1 MSIFN
6 FQNPVPSD
14 EFYFMLIDRAASLN
28 FAIFVPLSIMSE
40 ERSLNFLEEI
50 IEEDIQN
57 GTHQGRVLTR
67 FPPEPNGYLHI
78 GHAKSICLNF
88 GLAEKYNGKTNL
100 RFDDTNPET
109 EETEYVESIK
119 ADLKWLGFQWADEL
133 YTSDY
138 FGALYNFAVKL
149 VEKGLAY
156 VDDSSAEQIAE
167 QKGTPTEPGKLSP
180 YRNRSI
186 AENLAL
192 FQEMRDGKYADGDKV
207 LRAKIDMASPNM
219 HLRDPLMYRI
229 KHEKHHRSGDQWCIY
244 PMYDFAHGQSDS
256 IEEITH
262 SICTLEFVP
271 HRPLY
276 DWFIEKLDIFPSK
289 QYEFAR
295 LNVSYTVTS
304 KRKLLEL
311 VTNGFVSGWDDP
323 RMPTITGLRR
333 RGYTAASV
341 RNFCDRI
348 GVQKR
353 ENIIDMSLLEFCIR
367 EDLNK
372 TSWRRMAVL
381 DPIKLVITNYTE
393 GREEIF
399 YGENNAEV
407 EGGEGLREIPFSR
420 EIWIEREDFME
431 NPSKKF
437 FRLGPGLMVR
447 LKHAYIVKCEDFI
460 KDENGDITEIH
471 CTYIKESKSGED
483 TSGIHVKGTIHWVSV
498 PHAVTTSVNL
508 YDRLF
513 KVEDPG
519 NSDRDFKEYINSE
532 SLQIIPQA
540 YIEADLEQPEIG
552 RSYQFIRKG
561 YFCLD
566 KDSKPDNLIFNRT
579 VSLKDTWAKEVRN
592 A

>member
-1 MSIFN
+1 
-6 FQNPVPSD
+6 
-14 EFYFMLIDRAASLN
+14 MLIDRAASLN

-447 LKHAYIVKCEDFI
+447 LKHAYIVKCEDFV